1 MDDNIRG
8 FPGYHITKE
17 GKLYR
22 YGKLLKVYHHHRYLR
37 CKLHNGSI
45 SKNVKIHRLV
55 AEAYIPNPENKPC
68 VCHKDNNKLNNSVD
82 NLYWGTQKENLE
94 QMIKDGRSL
103 KGRRNPMW
111 KNHYNSGYGRYGE
124 KATASKL
131 SNKDRISIVK
141 SLNSGISIDTLSKRY
156 KVSRACIRSQI
167 RIVSNLRKQQ

>member
-55 AEAYIPNPENKPC
+55 AEAYIPNPNNLPI
-68 VCHKDNNKLNNSVD
+68 VMHLDDNLLNN
-82 NLYWGTQKENLE
+82 
-94 QMIKDGRSL
+94 
-103 KGRRNPMW
+103 
-111 KNHYNSGYGRYGE
+111 
-124 KATASKL
+124 
-131 SNKDRISIVK
+131 
-141 SLNSGISIDTLSKRY
+141 
-156 KVSRACIRSQI
+156 
-167 RIVSNLRKQQ
+167 IVSNLKWGTHKENRYLAIVNCKLPRLIGKNNPCYGLRGSKNPNAKLKPEIG